1 MATAPDQKMAT
12 KTKAPVVPAKKIA
25 TAAAKVSS
33 VKVAA
38 PKPVIA
44 SSVDSA
50 AVLPAKALPAKAPAV
65 KVGVKPVAKLA
76 TKTIK
81 KVVAKLATTA
91 LVTPAAKPAARLEA
105 KLVAKPAAK
114 SPANLTANLTVKPAA
129 TSATKPAATSVT
141 KPATKLNGKQA
152 AAPAKA
158 TAVVAKDKVK
168 KEKLVR
174 DSFTMPESE
183 YAVLSQVKKACITA
197 GVEVKK
203 SQLLRI
209 GLLLLSQTNVSNLQT
224 LIARLAP
231 LKAGRPKKDK

>member
-1 MATAPDQKMAT
+1 MATAPDQKMTT
-12 KTKAPVVPAKKIA
+12 KAKAPVVPAKKIA

-38 PKPVIA
+38 PKPVMT
-44 SSVDSA
+44 SSADAVA
-50 AVLPAKALPAKAPAV
+50 AMPVKPLPAKAPAV
-65 KVGVKPVAKLA
+65 KV
-76 TKTIK
+76 
-81 KVVAKLATTA
+81 
-91 LVTPAAKPAARLEA
+91 AAKPANKVATKVATKAATKALPASVAKQVAKVET
-105 KLVAKPAAK
+105 KLVAKPAVK
-114 SPANLTANLTVKPAA
+114 PAPKAAPNLTVKSEAI
-129 TSATKPAATSVT
+129 SATKAAI
-141 KPATKLNGKQA
+141 KPTTKLNGKQA

-158 TAVVAKDKVK
+158 TPVVAKDKVK